1 MEVRRELIKEI
12 QKIIAE
18 LSNKNVEI
26 KVDVPGDLTKGDFST
41 NIAMIAFDSIKN
53 RVSSIKYKNAME
65 LAEDLVRIL
74 NTRYSIPDTFR
85 LIEAKPPG
93 FINFYLSDREIVA
106 QSLSMFTDNKENK
119 GEELILEFGDLNPFK
134 EPHLGHVRNLVLG
147 ESLARILESQGYQII
162 RANYEGDVGMHVAKA
177 IWGILQMVNSQWSMV
192 DIENKPLEER
202 AKFLGRC
209 YSSGAKAF
217 EDDDSAKQSII
228 SINKQIYS
236 AIAEAKADK
245 QNDPLIYS
253 LWQKGREWSL
263 DYFEEL
269 YKILGIKYK
278 KYYFESETAPVGKK
292 IVEENVG
299 RVFQEDAGAIIFKG
313 EDYGLHTRVFVTKEK
328 NVTYEGKDLALAVMK
343 NQDFPNAKSVIMT
356 ANEQIEYFKVL
367 LKALALT
374 DEKIAAKTS
383 HLSYGFINLKEGKM
397 SSRTGNIVSAFWLI
411 EEVQKRLKEGFRE
424 VPGDVLEALTVAS
437 VKWAMLRFSRESNIS
452 FSIDE
457 SIQIEGNSGPYMLY
471 AYARTQSL
479 LEKAKN
485 TDFEA
490 NLREKIQPELVA
502 LLRIVCQFEI
512 VINESSRNFSPNILT
527 NYLYILAQN
536 FNHFYEKE
544 KVVGS
549 PNEDEKMAVINIVGK
564 TLKNGLYL
572 LGIASP
578 AKI

>member
-1 MEVRRELIKEI
+1 M
-12 QKIIAE
+12 
-18 LSNKNVEI
+18 
-26 KVDVPGDLTKGDFST
+26 
-41 NIAMIAFDSIKN
+41 
-53 RVSSIKYKNAME
+53 
-65 LAEDLVRIL
+65 
-74 NTRYSIPDTFR
+74 
-85 LIEAKPPG
+85 
-93 FINFYLSDREIVA
+93 
-106 QSLSMFTDNKENK
+106 
-119 GEELILEFGDLNPFK
+119 
-134 EPHLGHVRNLVLG
+134 
-147 ESLARILESQGYQII
+147 
-162 RANYEGDVGMHVAKA
+162 
-177 IWGILQMVNSQWSMV
+177 
-192 DIENKPLEER
+192 
-202 AKFLGRC
+202 
-209 YSSGAKAF
+209 
-217 EDDDSAKQSII
+217 
-228 SINKQIYS
+228 
-236 AIAEAKADK
+236 
-245 QNDPLIYS
+245 
-253 LWQKGREWSL
+253 WQKGREWSL

>member
-1 MEVRRELIKEI
+1 MEVRAGLIKEI

-18 LSNKNVEI
+18 LSDKSVEI
-26 KVDVPGDLTKGDFST
+26 KVDVPTDLSKGDFST
-41 NIAMIAFDSIKN
+41 NIAMRLGGN
-53 RVSSIKYKNAME
+53 PLE
-65 LAEDLVRIL
+65 LAEKIKGAFEK
-74 NTRYSIPDTFR
+74 SEIASKFKK
-85 LIEAKPPG
+85 IEVAKPG
-93 FINFYLSDREIVA
+93 FINFYLTDKEIVS
-106 QSLSMFTDNKENK
+106 QSLSTFLENKEDK

-147 ESLARILESQGYQII
+147 ESLARLKEFEGISLV
-162 RANYEGDVGMHVAKA
+162 RANYEGDVGMHVAKC
-177 IWGILQMVNSQWSMV
+177 IWGIINSKDFEEFKNRS
-192 DIENKPLEER
+192 LEER
-202 AKFLGRC
+202 AKYLGRC
-209 YSSGAKAF
+209 YSNGAKAF
-217 EDDDSAKQSII
+217 EDDDSAKQNII
-228 SINKQIYS
+228 SINKQIYQKDS
-236 AIAEAKADK
+236 QVIDIWE
-245 QNDPLIYS
+245 
-253 LWQKGREWSL
+253 KGREWSL
-263 DYFEEL
+263 EYFEEL
-269 YKILGIKYK
+269 YKILGVKYK

-343 NQDFPNAKSVIMT
+343 DQDFPNAKSVIMT
-356 ANEQIEYFKVL
+356 ANEQTEYFKVL
-367 LKALALT
+367 LKALEKT
-374 DEKIAAKTS
+374 SEKIAAKTS

-437 VKWAMLRFSRESNIS
+437 VKWAMLKFSRESNIS
-452 FSIDE
+452 FSIEE

-512 VINESSRNFSPNILT
+512 VVNESSKSFSPNILT
-527 NYLYILAQN
+527 NYLYVLAQN
-536 FNHFYEKE
+536 FNQFYEKE

-549 PNEDEKMAVINIVGK
+549 SNEDEKMAVINTIGE

-572 LGIASP
+572 LGIDAP
-578 AKI
+578 KKI